1 MTNKRGGARP
11 GAGRPKGTGHAIKE
25 DTAKRYTIRL
35 TDKDLAIFKANGGIK
50 TLRYLLN
57 NDKFKSPD

>member
-11 GAGRPKGTGHAIKE
+11 GAGRPKGTTKTDKA
-25 DTAKRYTIRL
+25 TNRTIRL
-35 TDKDLAIFKANGGIK
+35 NDADFNIFMQNGGVK